1 MYLSGFTDEAGKDL
15 STQFRVLKELGW
27 HNMESRAIGDSNL
40 AGITDAQFEEL
51 QQMLADAKVKINCYG
66 STVAN
71 WANPITESP
80 EKSFAEMRA
89 ALPRMNKLGIKMIRI
104 MSFAVPQEHKPHA
117 MDYYDEVI
125 RRLKIIVKMA
135 EDAGVVCVHENCM
148 NWGGLSYEHTLKLCD
163 ALASSPSFRL
173 VFDVGNPVFNDDIRG
188 VPPYHSQS
196 SWDFYRNIK
205 DFIVHIHIKDGKRDN
220 DKMIF
225 TFPGE
230 GDAEVVRI
238 VSDLLKNGY
247 DGGISIEPHMVHV
260 FHETDNG
267 QNKDK
272 LAFEN
277 FVEYG
282 RRVEN
287 LIVEGTGK
295 RVKDFVR

>member
-80 EKSFAEMRA
+80 DKSFAEMRA

-104 MSFAVPQEHKPHA
+104 MSFAVPQKLKPHA

-196 SWDFYRNIK
+196 SWDFYRNVK

-267 QNKDK
+267 QDKDK

-282 RRVEN
+282 RRLEN